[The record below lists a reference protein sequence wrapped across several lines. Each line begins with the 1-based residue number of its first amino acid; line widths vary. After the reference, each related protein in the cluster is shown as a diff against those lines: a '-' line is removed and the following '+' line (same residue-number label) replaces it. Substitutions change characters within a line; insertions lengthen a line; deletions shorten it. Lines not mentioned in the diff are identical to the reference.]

1 MKGVVGI
8 LGCIIGLTV
17 IYFGFGIGTESPKK
31 EALAGPS
38 RAAAADPSKPVRA
51 MNLALGNM
59 VFFAQDLGFS
69 VRNTKD
75 EAVNPAKIV
84 ARIEGQLHG
93 MRELFRGEIA
103 RNPSLAGTVTLQFNI
118 APSGEVSQIREVSSR
133 INDSDFKKAVIT
145 EGAKWSFVETVAEPV
160 SVTCPLLFVHQG
172 MDITTLVQ
180 WEKFVGQIAEKPVS
194 ARVATGNAPASAH
207 SAPATPVTAKSVLI
221 PAKVESVI
229 KSEPKVFQIKYAT
242 TLRKEPNFSSA
253 SLVTYTIGTRVTVLG
268 KQGDWLQV
276 RSTDTG
282 PTGFIRKEF
291 VIPVDVAHK

>member
-8 LGCIIGLTV
+8 LGCIVGLGV

-31 EALAGPS
+31 DAVAGPS
-38 RAAAADPSKPVRA
+38 RAAATDPSKPVRA

-59 VFFAQDLGFS
+59 VFFSQDLGFS

-84 ARIEGQLHG
+84 TRIEGQLQG

-118 APSGEVSQIREVSSR
+118 APSGEVSQMREVASR
-133 INDSDFKKAVIT
+133 INDSDFKKAVIA
-145 EGAKWSFVETVAEPV
+145 EGVKWSFAETVAEPV

-180 WEKFVGQIAEKPVS
+180 WEKFVSQTGEKPAP
-194 ARVATGNAPASAH
+194 ARVAAGT
-207 SAPATPVTAKSVLI
+207 APATPVAAKSAPA
-221 PAKVESVI
+221 PAKVESVA
-229 KSEPKVFQIKYAT
+229 KSETKVFQIKYAT
-242 TLRKEPNFSSA
+242 SLRKEPNFSAA
-253 SLVTYTIGTRVTVLG
+253 SLVTFTIGTRVTALG

-276 RSTDTG
+276 RSTDNG

-291 VIPVDVAHK
+291 VTPVDVAHK